1 MGKCGHA
8 QQSKSL
14 TAKNLTSRMLCKAT
28 CFARV
33 LCQKPEQGGFS
44 CYAVKSISVFLVL
57 LALEFAKA
65 FFTSF
70 IHSFVFRFFIPRFP
84 SFFYLV
90 RFLHSLHLP
99 PSLSFPSFRFFLHC
113 LHFIYC
119 ASFLHSFI
127 CSFIYFPSLTQWSLI
142 SFSLIYLLV
151 PQSAESCKQNSV
163 ANFRLSTNGWDA

>member
-99 PSLSFPSFRFFLHC
+99 PSLSFPSFRFFSPLPSFHLLC
-113 LHFIYC
+113 FIP
-119 ASFLHSFI
+119 SFLHLFFHLFSFTHAMVI
-127 CSFIYFPSLTQWSLI
+127 DQFLTH
-142 SFSLIYLLV
+142 LLARSPV
-151 PQSAESCKQNSV
+151 S
-163 ANFRLSTNGWDA
+163 